1 MTDFDDDYDD
11 DEDHDYDDQ
20 LTMMTTGCKRRL

>member
-11 DEDHDYDDQ
+11 DEDHDYDDHDDY
-20 LTMMTTGCKRRL
+20 RLLKAIVI